1 MKGYKILVFS
11 DMHGDRRVVNVA
23 KTLIEKEKVQLVV
36 FLGDFSEKIGD
47 EKANLE
53 DAAYLVGQ
61 LKELTNVKC
70 LFGNCDVPKA
80 QEFLESEGVDLHKK
94 FLGIK
99 KTGVLGFGGS
109 SPTPFH
115 TPSEF
120 SEKEIEESLEVLIN
134 EVAKLEP
141 EQFILFTHCPPKNT
155 KADELP
161 GGHVGSVAI
170 RHIIDK
176 HQPNLCVCGHI
187 HEAKSTDFVGSTKVI
202 NVGPSRDGN
211 FLLVTLDEDM
221 ETTNISI

>member
-1 MKGYKILVFS
+1 MDEYKILVFS
-11 DMHGDRRVVNVA
+11 DMQVDRRAVDLA
-23 KTLIEKEKVQLVV
+23 KTLVEKEKVQLAV

-70 LFGNCDVPKA
+70 LFGNCDVPKV
-80 QEFLESEGVDLHKK
+80 QDFLESEDVSLHKR
-94 FLGIK
+94 FIGIK

-141 EQFILFTHCPPKNT
+141 EQLIFFTHCPPKNT

-161 GGHVGSVAI
+161 NGHVGSTAI
-170 RHIIDK
+170 RQIIDK

-187 HEAKSTDFVGSTKVI
+187 HEARSTDFVGSTKII
-202 NVGPSRDGN
+202 NVGPSRD
-211 FLLVTLDEDM
+211 
-221 ETTNISI
+221 